1 MELTNTEKKVILSQH
16 IKGINTSIYNINV
29 SLISANAVDEPDQQ
43 LIDNL
48 NIQLLKEEEK
58 KNALM
63 NEYSLL
69 NSQE

>member
-58 KNALM
+58 KECL
-63 NEYSLL
+63 NE
-69 NSQE
+69 